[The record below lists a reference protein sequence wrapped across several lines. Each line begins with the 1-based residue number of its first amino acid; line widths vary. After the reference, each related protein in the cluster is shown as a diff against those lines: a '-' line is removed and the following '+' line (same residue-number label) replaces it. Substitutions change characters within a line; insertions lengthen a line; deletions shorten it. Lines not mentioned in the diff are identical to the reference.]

1 MSSQHLPS
9 GLQKTIKYF
18 LTGTITRNSILYL
31 FIYRVVVLVYT
42 LTDSLILYIKRK
54 LVQNL
59 VHNQLEMIFIIERTL
74 SSILIYHK

>member
-9 GLQKTIKYF
+9 GLQKTVKYF
-18 LTGTITRNSILYL
+18 LTGTITRNSIVYL